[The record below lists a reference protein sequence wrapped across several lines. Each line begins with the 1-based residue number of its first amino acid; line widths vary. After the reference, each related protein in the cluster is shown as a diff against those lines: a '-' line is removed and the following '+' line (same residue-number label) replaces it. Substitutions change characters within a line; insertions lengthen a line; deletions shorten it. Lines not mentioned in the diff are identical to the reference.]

1 MRVGGDSEV
10 VKEAV
15 GTLDVGGQQ
24 EGGSCS
30 ADVVL
35 SVADPVSVLKKKV
48 TLVLMASP
56 LQATHSLSSAG

>member
-35 SVADPVSVLKKKV
+35 SVADPVSV
-48 TLVLMASP
+48 
-56 LQATHSLSSAG
+56 